1 MLDTRGSGYDDDMR
15 TGELHTAPRAVTRDE
30 LEAMVW
36 AISRTRDTRSVDRL
50 MKVIDLYVAWRI
62 ETRVPDWMPTKEEAE
77 RGMST
82 AERDVTWREKH
93 NQVRRERRAE
103 ERAREAAT
111 GLTLRER
118 MEAIPPFAKPAEAV
132 PASQRLGEVECS
144 RCHKMKKRGPGGDFN
159 QDLRKK
165 SGYHSQCRDC
175 RKDQRQ
181 ARKEAAVVS
190 LTRVCSKCG
199 EEKNVKDDF
208 YQRASGLR
216 KECKEC
222 EKKVRNARRAA
233 QIAAE
238 ALGI

>member
-1 MLDTRGSGYDDDMR
+1 MR

-77 RGMST
+77 QGMST
-82 AERDVTWREKH
+82 AERDVTWRETH
-93 NQVRRERRAE
+93 NRVRRERRAE
-103 ERAREAAT
+103 ERVAREATA
-111 GLTLRER
+111 GPTLRER
-118 MEAIPPFAKPAEAV
+118 MEAITPVAKPAQGTSAK
-132 PASQRLGEVECS
+132 SRLEEVECS

-175 RKDQRQ
+175 RREQRQ
-181 ARKEAAVVS
+181 SRKE
-190 LTRVCSKCG
+190 LTQEPITRVCSKCG
-199 EEKNVKDDF
+199 EEKNAANDF

-216 KECKEC
+216 RECKEC
-222 EKKVRNARRAA
+222 EKKKRNARRAA
-233 QIAAE
+233 QVAAQ